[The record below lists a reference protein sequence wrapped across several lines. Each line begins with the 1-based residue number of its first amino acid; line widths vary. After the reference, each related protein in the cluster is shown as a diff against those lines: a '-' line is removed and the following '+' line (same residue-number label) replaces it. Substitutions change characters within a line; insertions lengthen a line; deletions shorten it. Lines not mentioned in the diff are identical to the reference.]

1 LPRGETLSVLFERRE
16 VFGARCCER
25 FDVVEPLAAV
35 ITVLRQARW
44 ERFDV
49 VEPLA
54 AVLFTKAAARA
65 SFMKAR
71 VDNVAGP
78 RERRGTRYA
87 PSRRRP

>member
-35 ITVLRQARW
+35 ISVLRQARW

-54 AVLFTKAAARA
+54 AVITVLRQAR
-65 SFMKAR
+65 
-71 VDNVAGP
+71 
-78 RERRGTRYA
+78 
-87 PSRRRP
+87 